1 MVRMPYGSVA
11 IYARTPPVPLQQI
24 NDFFFVC
31 VQIEMETGGGKSK
44 RKQEPKNVYMH
55 CTYMY

>member
-1 MVRMPYGSVA
+1 MPYGSVA